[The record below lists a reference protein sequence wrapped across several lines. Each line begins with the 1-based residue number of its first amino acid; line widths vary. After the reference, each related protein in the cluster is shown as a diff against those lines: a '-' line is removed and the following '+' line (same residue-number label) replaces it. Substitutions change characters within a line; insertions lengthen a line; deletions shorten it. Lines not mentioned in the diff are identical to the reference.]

1 MFRCMLKAL
10 GGLALAAASLSAP
23 AFEAVDVLTPST
35 SGRYPAYAEEP
46 APPYGFWAQAG
57 VMYDTNALRL
67 TAGDNKERIAR
78 FGIGGRA
85 EQRVVGRQ
93 RLYFEAR
100 ADAYRYDRYRELD
113 NVGWAGL
120 GEWRYELGNDLSGA
134 IGVSAR
140 RFQAALSEVQA
151 SVADEIDERRGIAT
165 AAYRLGA
172 NSRLRG
178 GFEHLRYE
186 RPTRRVAETRTNVFT
201 LGADYVTPIGNAV
214 GLEWREARG
223 DAPVSEAIA
232 PGVGVENDY
241 RQRDLALTGSWAA
254 SAFIRVGGRAGYTQR
269 GYTEVADRDFS
280 GPTWRL
286 TLDWRPGAKT
296 VLTFETY
303 RSMTSLVDVAAS
315 HVLIKG
321 FSFGP
326 SWAPSAKLNFSAR
339 FLREDQAFEGDP
351 AAALRVTPERQEI
364 VRAIRLGTYWE
375 LNRHW
380 HFQFAYDTGERES
393 NILGRNFRYNAGV
406 ANVRFIFW

>member
-1 MFRCMLKAL
+1 MFRCMLKAM
-10 GGLALAAASLSAP
+10 GALALGATSLSAA

-46 APPYGFWAQAG
+46 PPPYGFWAQAG

-78 FGIGGRA
+78 FGAGARA
-85 EQRVVGRQ
+85 EQRIAGRQ
-93 RLYFEAR
+93 RLYLEGR

-113 NVGWAGL
+113 YTGWAGL
-120 GEWRYELGNDLSGA
+120 GEWRYEIGNDLSGA
-134 IGVSAR
+134 IGLSAR
-140 RFQAALSEVQA
+140 RFQASLAELRA
-151 SVADEIDERRGIAT
+151 PVADEITEKRGSAT

-172 NSRLRG
+172 NARLRG

-186 RPTRRVAETRTNVFT
+186 RPTRRVAETRTNAFT

-223 DAPVSEAIA
+223 DAPVSEAIL
-232 PGVGVENDY
+232 PGTGVENDY
-241 RQRDLALTGSWAA
+241 RQRDLALTATWAA
-254 SAFIRVGGRAGYTQR
+254 SPFIRIGGRAGYTQR
-269 GYTEVADRDFS
+269 EYTEVPGRDFS

-286 TLDWRPGAKT
+286 TLDWLPGAKT

-303 RSMTSLVDVAAS
+303 RSIASLVDVAAS
-315 HVLIKG
+315 HMLIEG

-326 SWAPSAKLNFSAR
+326 SWAPTAKLNFSAR
-339 FLREDQAFEGDP
+339 FLREEQSFEGDASVP
-351 AAALRVTPERQEI
+351 LLATPERQEI

-375 LNRHW
+375 LTRNW

-406 ANVRFIFW
+406 ANVRFVW